1 MLLIEWISTWAEQII
16 VAVIIGT
23 IIEMILPNGNNK
35 KYIKTV
41 IGIYILF
48 TIVSPVISKISN
60 KDITN
65 IDLNY
70 EKYFKNTDTYQTMSQ
85 SLANSNDKT
94 VENIYI
100 NNLKQD
106 MKNKML
112 ERGYV
117 ATDIQV
123 QVILDETSNY
133 GKINQ
138 ISLRLEKKK
147 ETEETD
153 ELQKNIGNEIY
164 INTIEKVNIGNNTN
178 TIKHNTVGTDTIA
191 ISISSNEINEIKE
204 YLSNVYE
211 IKKKNIQI
219 N

>member
-1 MLLIEWISTWAEQII
+1 
-16 VAVIIGT
+16 
-23 IIEMILPNGNNK
+23 MILPNGNNR

-41 IGIYILF
+41 IGTYILF
-48 TIVSPVISKISN
+48 TIVSPIISKISN

-65 IDLNY
+65 IDVNY

-106 MKNKML
+106 MKSKIL

-117 ATDIQV
+117 TTDIQV

-138 ISLRLEKKK
+138 ITLRLAKKK
-147 ETEETD
+147 ETEEVNNV
-153 ELQKNIGNEIY
+153 EKNATNEIY
-164 INTIEKVNIGNNTN
+164 INTIEKVNVGKNTN
-178 TIKHNTVGTDTIA
+178 TIIQNTAEIDNT
-191 ISISSNEINEIKE
+191 ISISNNEINEIKE